1 MPSCPSVRCA
11 PRDSPR
17 CLDLP
22 HQSSLGT
29 KISAK
34 HFLPGQYVDVQALTK
49 GRGFAGVMKRW
60 GFKGMPRP
68 AVDLS

>member
-1 MPSCPSVRCA
+1 MKFV
-11 PRDSPR
+11 
-17 CLDLP
+17 
-22 HQSSLGT
+22 GT

-60 GFKGMPRP
+60 GFKGTPRP
-68 AVDLS
+68 APPILADVCAQVCPRLTVCR

>member
-1 MPSCPSVRCA
+1 MKF
-11 PRDSPR
+11 
-17 CLDLP
+17 
-22 HQSSLGT
+22 SLGT

-68 AVDLS
+68 ARRSQLMCTQVCPPLTVCR